1 MPTEEG
7 WAGRTCAGR
16 DGGMAVEAPEKR
28 EGWSVNKEWNR
39 SRGEANPSALVVE
52 PERGASHQEQRLHV
66 FGFDF
71 VRNMLFLAFNKG
83 LFILPLGL
91 DW

>member
-1 MPTEEG
+1 
-7 WAGRTCAGR
+7 
-16 DGGMAVEAPEKR
+16 MAVETPKKS
-28 EGWSVNKEWNR
+28 EGWSVDKEWN
-39 SRGEANPSALVVE
+39 SSMGEANSSALVVE
-52 PERGASHQEQRLHV
+52 PERDASHQEQRLHV

-71 VRNMLFLAFNKG
+71 VRNTLFLAFNKG